1 MMPVAVRLSKNFYAR
16 FGDEATNELIGVIND
31 VAQSQDSTLKDAF
44 AQQIA
49 VFDAK
54 LEHTVAIFD
63 AKLEQRLAQTVA
75 QMDAKMEARFKAER
89 LDARFAAVDV
99 QFAQLRSEMQGLQT
113 TLIRWMFL
121 FFIGS
126 ALTVIGFR

>member
-1 MMPVAVRLSKNFYAR
+1 MPVAVRLSKNFYAR

-31 VAQSQDSTLKDAF
+31 VAQSQDSSLKDAF

-54 LEHTVAIFD
+54 LE
-63 AKLEQRLAQTVA
+63 QRLAETVMLIDGKVE
-75 QMDAKMEARFKAER
+75 QRFREARLES
-89 LDARFAAVDV
+89 RFATVDSR
-99 QFAQLRSEMQGLQT
+99 FAEIRGEMKDMQS

-121 FFIGS
+121 FWIGS
-126 ALTVIGFR
+126 ALTIIGFR